1 MMTTYYVTQE
11 QLDLIEEL
19 KQVPFPLFALLTEYD
34 RYKNIKGKSSRQ
46 EERAL
51 LRYLGGDE
59 TIEFKVKEPLYRLWA
74 IDEYGEKVYFKQS
87 HGFWTAPA
95 TQISEDIFT
104 APLEE
109 IKKWQTPAWEIEKVH
124 HGK

>member
-1 MMTTYYVTQE
+1 MTTYYVTQE

-34 RYKNIKGKSSRQ
+34 RYKNIKGKSSKQ

-59 TIEFKVKEPLYRLWA
+59 TIEFKVKEQLYRLYLVDVLGQRNYFTISNA
-74 IDEYGEKVYFKQS
+74 TALPDRTVVKEKAFVE
-87 HGFWTAPA
+87 T
-95 TQISEDIFT
+95 
-104 APLEE
+104 LEE
-109 IKKWQTPAWEIEKVH
+109 IKKWQTPAWEIEKVQ

>member
-1 MMTTYYVTQE
+1 MTTYYVTQE

-34 RYKNIKGKSSRQ
+34 RYKNINGKSSKQ

-59 TIEFKVKEPLYRLWA
+59 TIEFKVKEQLYRLWRV
-74 IDEYGEKVYFKQS
+74 DEGDSKVYMKFLF
-87 HGFWTAPA
+87 GTPDWTPLRYDA
-95 TQISEDIFT
+95 FT

-109 IKKWQTPAWEIEKVH
+109 IKKHKTVSWEIEKAD
-124 HGK
+124 